1 MYCTSKAALLML
13 GQILKN
19 ELAKQGIW
27 FGTVIPGNVD
37 TPMQAEIRAIDPEI
51 MPMVEQWRQYKA
63 KCALIDPEFVSQ
75 FLKWLLL
82 DVHGA
87 QLGEREWNIRDSE
100 WQHASQR
107 LA

>member
-1 MYCTSKAALLML
+1 MFML

-27 FGTVIPGNVD
+27 FGNVIPGQVD
-37 TPMQAEIRAIDPEI
+37 TPMQAEIRVTDPEI

-63 KCALIDPEFVSQ
+63 KCALIEPEFIYQ

-87 QLGEREWNIRDSE
+87 QLGVREWNI
-100 WQHASQR
+100 
-107 LA
+107 

>member
-1 MYCTSKAALLML
+1 MYCTSKAALFML

-51 MPMVEQWRQYKA
+51 MPMVEQWRQYKE
-63 KCALIDPEFVSQ
+63 KCALIEPEFISQ

-82 DVHGA
+82 DVHVA
-87 QLGEREWNIRDSE
+87 QLGVREWNI
-100 WQHASQR
+100 
-107 LA
+107 

>member
-1 MYCTSKAALLML
+1 MYCTSKATLLML

-27 FGTVIPGNVD
+27 FGNVIPGNVD

-63 KCALIDPEFVSQ
+63 TGALFEPEFVAQ
-75 FLKWLLL
+75 FLEWLLL
-82 DVHGA
+82 EVHDA
-87 QLGEREWNIRDSE
+87 QLGEKEWNIRDSE

-107 LA
+107 LV